1 MLVFPCSQPQ
11 RLNAL
16 EDADNLIRH
25 IFDPQRSRALLV
37 VTTRGNHASPDIDVD
52 NVNLS
57 TNGCIDIV
65 LLDDDEISHRF
76 SEMLEASGHKSLATY
91 RGAARLYMPCPPA
104 QDDDRSWAPLFYTDT
119 APHRHALVAHL
130 VALSSNGTR
139 IAAPCNGHD
148 SRHTSLLS
156 PPPHDIETDKF
167 IRIRT
172 ATQAHRLTMFMLS
185 SERRLPIVAISTPS
199 HAKPIVNMD
208 YLTNGL
214 HGLAHIVQ
222 ITDTDAIRA
231 LESDLDRSAWI
242 YGSAGRIYPT
252 GDRWNGGDQKLGI
265 YLPNPHVSPMLLT
278 NLMVRDTLLL
288 VRDSLLH
295 TLQNHSPVRRP
306 PMRQGNR
313 RR

>member
-156 PPPHDIETDKF
+156 PPPTTLRPINSSVSAPPPKHIVSRCSCF
-167 IRIRT
+167 PVNV
-172 ATQAHRLTMFMLS
+172 AYLS
-185 SERRLPIVAISTPS
+185 SLSRRLV
-199 HAKPIVNMD
+199 M
-208 YLTNGL
+208 
-214 HGLAHIVQ
+214 
-222 ITDTDAIRA
+222 
-231 LESDLDRSAWI
+231 
-242 YGSAGRIYPT
+242 
-252 GDRWNGGDQKLGI
+252 
-265 YLPNPHVSPMLLT
+265 PNPSSIWT
-278 NLMVRDTLLL
+278 I
-288 VRDSLLH
+288 
-295 TLQNHSPVRRP
+295 
-306 PMRQGNR
+306 
-313 RR
+313 

>member
-1 MLVFPCSQPQ
+1 M
-11 RLNAL
+11 
-16 EDADNLIRH
+16 
-25 IFDPQRSRALLV
+25 V

-52 NVNLS
+52 NVNLL
-57 TNGCIDIV
+57 TRGCIDIV

-91 RGAARLYMPCPPA
+91 RGAARLYMPCPPT

-139 IAAPCNGHD
+139 VAAPCNGHD
-148 SRHTSLLS
+148 SKHTSS
-156 PPPHDIETDKF
+156 FITPHDIETDKF

-306 PMRQGNR
+306 PMRQRNR